1 MGRAV
6 AIQLMLLTPRSR
18 VASIALIRLATDS
31 PNRGVM
37 NDKEAKADPWGVA
50 TTRLPV
56 VDLPSDN
63 RQTECVWDSY
73 ANKKSGHEEQ

>member
-1 MGRAV
+1 M
-6 AIQLMLLTPRSR
+6 
-18 VASIALIRLATDS
+18 ASIAVMWLATDS

-63 RQTECVWDSY
+63 RQTECVWDSF
-73 ANKKSGHEEQ
+73 AKRDDNGNVERVTCGRGSRGTVT